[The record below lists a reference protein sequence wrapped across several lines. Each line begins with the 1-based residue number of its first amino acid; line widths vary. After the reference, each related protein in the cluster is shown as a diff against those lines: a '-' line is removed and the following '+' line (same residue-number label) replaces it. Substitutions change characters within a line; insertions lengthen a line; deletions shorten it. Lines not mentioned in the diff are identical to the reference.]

1 MIFSKRKRTR
11 IPGFDYSSSGFYFIT
26 LCTESHKEILSRI
39 VDDTECFKSTET
51 SNSNNVGT
59 IVPDGPKN
67 GLFKPPKVILTRYG
81 KIVKNRIEEMSD
93 FYENISIN
101 KYVIMPNHI
110 HFLIEI
116 KNGIFGPSGTM
127 VPTAMYSVLSRFIGT
142 FKRFTNKEIGHNI
155 WQSRSYV
162 HVVRNEKDYLE
173 IWKYIEY
180 NPVMWK
186 DDKLFNF

>member
-26 LCTESHKEILSRI
+26 LCTENHKEILSRI

-51 SNSNNVGT
+51 SDSNNVGT

-116 KNGIFGPSGTM
+116 KNGIFGPSGR
-127 VPTAMYSVLSRFIGT
+127 P
-142 FKRFTNKEIGHNI
+142 
-155 WQSRSYV
+155 RS
-162 HVVRNEKDYLE
+162 
-173 IWKYIEY
+173 
-180 NPVMWK
+180 
-186 DDKLFNF
+186 

>member
-110 HFLIEI
+110 HFLI
-116 KNGIFGPSGTM
+116 
-127 VPTAMYSVLSRFIGT
+127 
-142 FKRFTNKEIGHNI
+142 
-155 WQSRSYV
+155 
-162 HVVRNEKDYLE
+162 
-173 IWKYIEY
+173 
-180 NPVMWK
+180 
-186 DDKLFNF
+186 